1 MTMSPATNVVPEK
14 AVHLPY
20 IFLLRTVLQSIEKET
35 GPSFQLSQ
43 LNLLLTIMDEDGI
56 SYPDLMSRT
65 ELPASTISRNVK
77 ELFKRKLVEIIV
89 DPKDTR
95 CHAAKLTQKGGNL
108 KREIQGILRGD
119 ATWMPKR

>member
-1 MTMSPATNVVPEK
+1 MIMSLATNVVPEK
-14 AVHLPY
+14 AERLPY
-20 IFLLRTVLQSIEKET
+20 IFLLRIVLQIIEKET

-65 ELPASTISRNVK
+65 SLPASTISRNVK

-89 DPKDTR
+89 DPEDTR

-108 KREIQGILRGD
+108 KREIEGILQGNF
-119 ATWMPKR
+119 TGIPKR